1 MTRERLFADTNLF
14 LRYLTNDIPAQA
26 DAVEA
31 LLQRAEQGELRL
43 ITNALV
49 MAEIVWTLE
58 SFYKLPKPEV
68 EEKVLAVLNTPGVE
82 VVDGE
87 SVLQAVVWYVEKNV
101 DFIDAYNAVWMA
113 RQDLTVACTFDR
125 THFARFDGISVLVP
139 TMAQGEA
146 GEGFVASFLL

>member
-1 MTRERLFADTNLF
+1 MTPEKLFADTNLF

-31 LLQRAEQGELRL
+31 LLQRAEQGEILL

-58 SFYKLPKPEV
+58 SFYKLSKPEV

-82 VVDGE
+82 VLDGE
-87 SVLQAVVWYVEKNV
+87 LVLQAVVWYVEKNV
-101 DFIDAYNAVWMA
+101 DFVDAYNAGWMM
-113 RQDLTVACTFDR
+113 RQELMTACTFDEK
-125 THFARFDGISVLVP
+125 HFSRFEGITVLVP
-139 TMAQGEA
+139 AL
-146 GEGFVASFLL
+146 ASARKE